1 MKKITEQQIRK
12 IVIQELKNVLFEQ
25 DEKTFMPQGK
35 KVRII
40 GSLLAA
46 LFMTA
51 LSGHEG
57 GGIGGA
63 SAGDGKGGGSPT
75 VEQILE
81 ELGLSQEYLNE
92 LRGKFDIEDIK
103 KLASLGMQ
111 EKEIEKQIDEEKAKG
126 ANADQDLIEDLEQ
139 QKFKIFSGE
148 TVSPELLSKIE
159 NAGSSIVSYIYD
171 LDEEQLKE
179 LEDTDVNQLTQTVQS
194 KAFAKSINPK
204 HLSTKM
210 SRQLSSDATK
220 LYRSL
225 ADQGYMLNVSSD
237 PQTNLEISLVQ
248 RYDDQLPETF
258 TLLDAIKIAAEDQA
272 LNYESDFL
280 NTPYYK
286 EPLLK
291 KFDSNLNKVSKEEI
305 KAKAMGVSEEELAQ
319 TKGNV
324 QENKIN
330 KLRQRLN
337 ELRGVYV

>member
-1 MKKITEQQIRK
+1 MKIITESQLRK
-12 IVIQELKNVLFEQ
+12 VVKQELKNVLFEQ
-25 DEKTFMPQGK
+25 DKKAIMPQNK
-35 KVRII
+35 KTRVI

-46 LFMTA
+46 LVMTA

-63 SAGDGKGGGSPT
+63 SAGGGSGTPT
-75 VEQILE
+75 PQEILE
-81 ELGLSQEYLNE
+81 ELGLSEEYLNE
-92 LRGKFDIEDIK
+92 LRGEFDIEDIK

-111 EKEIEKQIDEEKAKG
+111 EKEIEKQIDEESAKG
-126 ANADQDLIEDLEQ
+126 ADADQDLIEDLKQ
-139 QKFKIFSGE
+139 QKFKVFSGE
-148 TVSPELLSKIE
+148 NVSPELLSKIE

-171 LDEEQLKE
+171 LDEQQLKE
-179 LEDTDVNQLTQTVQS
+179 LEDTDVDQLKQTVQS
-194 KAFAKSINPK
+194 KAFVKSINPK
-204 HLSTKM
+204 NLSTKM
-210 SRQLSSDATK
+210 SRQLSNDATK

-248 RYDDQLPETF
+248 RYDDQLPDTF
-258 TLLDAIKIAAEDQA
+258 TLLDAIKIAAEDEA

-280 NTPYYK
+280 NTSYYQ
-286 EPLLK
+286 EPLIK

>member
-1 MKKITEQQIRK
+1 MKRLTEQQLRQVIR
-12 IVIQELKNVLFEQ
+12 QELKNVLFEQ
-25 DEKTFMPQGK
+25 DERMLMPQGK

-63 SAGDGKGGGSPT
+63 SAGDGGGGGSPT
-75 VEQILE
+75 LEQILE
-81 ELGLSQEYLNE
+81 ELGLSEEYLNE
-92 LRGKFDIEDIK
+92 LRGEFDIEDIK
-103 KLASLGMQ
+103 KLASLGKQ
-111 EKEIEKQIDEEKAKG
+111 EREIQKQIDEEKAKG
-126 ANADQDLIEDLEQ
+126 ADADQDLIEDLEQ

-148 TVSPELLSKIE
+148 TVSPELLDKIE

-171 LDEEQLKE
+171 LDEEQLKQ
-179 LEDTDVNQLTQTVQS
+179 LEDTDVDQLKQTVQS
-194 KAFAKSINPK
+194 KAFAKSVNPK
-204 HLSTKM
+204 YLSTKM

-248 RYDDQLPETF
+248 RYGDELPDTF
-258 TLLDAIKIAAEDQA
+258 TLLDAIKIASEDQT

-280 NTPYYK
+280 NTSYYK
-286 EPLLK
+286 EPLIK
-291 KFDSNLNKVSKEEI
+291 KFDSKLNKVSKEEI
-305 KAKAMGVSEEELAQ
+305 KVKAMGVSEEELAQ

-324 QENKIN
+324 QESKIN

>member
-1 MKKITEQQIRK
+1 MKRLTEQQVRQVIREE
-12 IVIQELKNVLFEQ
+12 IKNVLFEQ
-25 DEKTFMPQGK
+25 DERMLMSQGK

-46 LFMTA
+46 LFMAA

-57 GGIGGA
+57 GGIGDA
-63 SAGDGKGGGSPT
+63 SAGGGGRTPT
-75 VEQILE
+75 PQEILE
-81 ELGLSQEYLNE
+81 KLGLSEEYLNE
-92 LRGKFDIEDIK
+92 LRGEFDIEDIK
-103 KLASLGMQ
+103 KLASLGKQ
-111 EKEIEKQIDEEKAKG
+111 EKEIQKQIDEEKAKG
-126 ANADQDLIEDLEQ
+126 VDADQDLIKDLEQ
-139 QKFKIFSGE
+139 QKFKVFSGE
-148 TVSPELLSKIE
+148 TVKPELLNKIE

-171 LDEEQLKE
+171 LDEEQLKQ
-179 LEDTDVNQLTQTVQS
+179 LEDTDVDQLKQTVQS
-194 KAFAKSINPK
+194 KAFAKSVNPK
-204 HLSTKM
+204 ELSTKM

-248 RYDDQLPETF
+248 RYGDELPDTF
-258 TLLDAIKIAAEDQA
+258 TLLDAIKIASEDQT
-272 LNYESDFL
+272 LDYESDFL
-280 NTPYYK
+280 STSYYK
-286 EPLLK
+286 EPLIK
-291 KFDSNLNKVSKEEI
+291 QFDSNLNKVSKEEI

-324 QENKIN
+324 QENKVN